1 MIDLIS
7 QQFKGSLENKIF
19 EQVNG
24 LNLGISS
31 PILRAIVSRVAE
43 QSAVGITRNVSL
55 QTNNQLTSVPLNTI
69 GVTNPLN
76 IVTGNLGSTG
86 LTSGLGNILQTQLS
100 SQLTNGVVVQLE
112 QALRSALPASSQNLI
127 NFGALAATLTQVLTP
142 TINSSITSALGG
154 VSNAI
159 FNRGAEPKITYD
171 SANVYTNANLTDYQ
185 KEINKQFNISTA
197 SKSLTAAQSFD
208 INSEANKEKLVAT
221 NTGFI
226 DPNANYPTKEYAG
239 TSETNKLAQGDVRGT
254 VVQEKNLNKV
264 TARLPFNTSWEQ
276 PESPY
281 MAEYPYNKV
290 TETEGGHIIEVD
302 DTPGS
307 ERIHVYHKSG
317 TFIEIDANG
326 SVVKRAVGSSYEIID
341 KNGKISIAGQAD
353 VSISGACNIFV
364 GNDATIEVEGNTIL
378 HCHNDVTAM
387 AGGKMNLSANEELN
401 ITAGNINIQAYNSMN
416 VTSNVSLNLHAT
428 DSMHLHSNANVF
440 VQAVDLFQNTTTSYH
455 QTVTNL
461 YEKLGGARFSQVVG
475 AVHFKAAGDVNLDG
489 SAVYFNTGNAADSK
503 PSKPAKIAGVS
514 NIGIIPERTDPVPV
528 VIEDPVALTMA
539 DSYAFKFEED
549 KFTEKE
555 YRNHKDLIVTSGFS
569 TSVAFDKPPLEVES
583 EAVSSL
589 QNATVTPSD
598 TLLSRNSLPGNYNL
612 SPNFTL
618 ESLTNKTTVL
628 GDTIPDNPDIKY
640 GQIVYNLQAIALN
653 ILEPTYNIYPQMTVA
668 SAYRIKEN
676 SSPNSLHPLGQAVD
690 IQFQGATSEEYYDYA
705 ISLAA
710 LLNYDQFILEY
721 CSYTNNPWIHI
732 SYNTSNNRKQIMT
745 FFNNKKYS
753 DNIAKLR

>member
-7 QQFKGSLENKIF
+7 QQFKGSLENQIF
-19 EQVNG
+19 IQVNG

-55 QTNNQLTSVPLNTI
+55 QTNNQLTSVPQNTI

-112 QALRSALPASSQNLI
+112 QALRSALPASSQNII
-127 NFGALAATLTQVLTP
+127 NFSALAATLTQALTP

-290 TETEGGHIIEVD
+290 TETEGGHIIEMD

-326 SVVKRAVGSSYEIID
+326 SVIKRAIGSSYEIID
-341 KNGKISIAGQAD
+341 
-353 VSISGACNIFV
+353 
-364 GNDATIEVEGNTIL
+364 
-378 HCHNDVTAM
+378 
-387 AGGKMNLSANEELN
+387 
-401 ITAGNINIQAYNSMN
+401 
-416 VTSNVSLNLHAT
+416 
-428 DSMHLHSNANVF
+428 
-440 VQAVDLFQNTTTSYH
+440 
-455 QTVTNL
+455 
-461 YEKLGGARFSQVVG
+461 
-475 AVHFKAAGDVNLDG
+475 
-489 SAVYFNTGNAADSK
+489 
-503 PSKPAKIAGVS
+503 
-514 NIGIIPERTDPVPV
+514 
-528 VIEDPVALTMA
+528 
-539 DSYAFKFEED
+539 
-549 KFTEKE
+549 
-555 YRNHKDLIVTSGFS
+555 
-569 TSVAFDKPPLEVES
+569 
-583 EAVSSL
+583 
-589 QNATVTPSD
+589 
-598 TLLSRNSLPGNYNL
+598 
-612 SPNFTL
+612 
-618 ESLTNKTTVL
+618 
-628 GDTIPDNPDIKY
+628 
-640 GQIVYNLQAIALN
+640 
-653 ILEPTYNIYPQMTVA
+653 
-668 SAYRIKEN
+668 
-676 SSPNSLHPLGQAVD
+676 
-690 IQFQGATSEEYYDYA
+690 
-705 ISLAA
+705 
-710 LLNYDQFILEY
+710 
-721 CSYTNNPWIHI
+721 
-732 SYNTSNNRKQIMT
+732 
-745 FFNNKKYS
+745 
-753 DNIAKLR
+753 